1 MALPSA
7 FWFSLAGLVLLA
19 PQPSSADTF
28 FVFAG
33 GYALDTSHH
42 CASVGSDTSA
52 TCDATNTS
60 TDASTGETKSGT
72 IDVAADLTSGNLM
85 VHAESMASL
94 PTAQAGGEAQIG
106 DTLTF
111 GGAISHGST
120 TTVTMTGT
128 MSDSN
133 SGGGSNSFTGGA
145 LEIFDDTGLLTS
157 GGACSRPTS
166 GFICDPTN
174 DQTQVSVIGDSFSA
188 ATELHKGSGFALRWC
203 GALHYLCSQKSAQD
217 AKTFFSAVS
226 SGIGINSKTSPA
238 YAIRDRLLKNAME
251 GPSGNKQGDTYMAAC
266 FAKAWNAYR
275 DARPMRKVYWRH
287 PTQNPNESFPRVK

>member
-174 DQTQVSVIGDSFSA
+174 DQTQVSVIGDSFSISSTVNISLHGQILVEFVVA
-188 ATELHKGSGFALRWC
+188 ASTFLNGSADISDPISIDLPPGVTFTSASGKFLTSAGGPGGVPETSTWAMMLAGFASLA
-203 GALHYLCSQKSAQD
+203 ALGRRA
-217 AKTFFSAVS
+217 
-226 SGIGINSKTSPA
+226 
-238 YAIRDRLLKNAME
+238 RRKNAAL
-251 GPSGNKQGDTYMAAC
+251 G
-266 FAKAWNAYR
+266 
-275 DARPMRKVYWRH
+275 
-287 PTQNPNESFPRVK
+287 

>member
-1 MALPSA
+1 MALRPA
-7 FWFSLAGLVLLA
+7 FWFSMAGALVLA

-33 GYALDTSHH
+33 GYALDTSRH

-72 IDVAADLTSGNLM
+72 IDVAADLTSGNLT

-111 GGAISHGST
+111 GGAIAHGST
-120 TTVTMTGT
+120 TTLTMTGT

-145 LEIFDDTGLLTS
+145 LEIFDPDTGLLTS
-157 GGACSRPTS
+157 GGACSRPSS

-174 DQTQVSVIGDSFSA
+174 DQTQVSVIGDSFSISS
-188 ATELHKGSGFALRWC
+188 TVNISLHSKILVEFVVSASTFLNGSADISDPISIVLPPGVTFTSASGVFLT
-203 GALHYLCSQKSAQD
+203 GA
-217 AKTFFSAVS
+217 
-226 SGIGINSKTSPA
+226 
-238 YAIRDRLLKNAME
+238 
-251 GPSGNKQGDTYMAAC
+251 GPSGAPEPSTWAMMLAGFASLAALG
-266 FAKAWNAYR
+266 WR
-275 DARPMRKVYWRH
+275 ARRR
-287 PTQNPNESFPRVK
+287 TAASR

>member
-111 GGAISHGST
+111 GGAISHRST

-174 DQTQVSVIGDSFSA
+174 DQTQVSVIGDSFSISSTVNISLHGQILVEFVVA
-188 ATELHKGSGFALRWC
+188 ASTFLNGSADISDPISIDLPPGVTFTSASGKFLTSAGGPGGVPETSTWAMMLAGFASLAVIGWRARR
-203 GALHYLCSQKSAQD
+203 GA
-217 AKTFFSAVS
+217 
-226 SGIGINSKTSPA
+226 
-238 YAIRDRLLKNAME
+238 
-251 GPSGNKQGDTYMAAC
+251 AALG
-266 FAKAWNAYR
+266 
-275 DARPMRKVYWRH
+275 
-287 PTQNPNESFPRVK
+287 

>member
-1 MALPSA
+1 MALRPS
-7 FWFSLAGLVLLA
+7 FWLPLAGLLIVA

-33 GYALDTSHH
+33 GYALDTTRH

-60 TDASTGETKSGT
+60 TDPFTGETKSGS
-72 IDVAADLTSGNLM
+72 IDVGADLASGDLF
-85 VHAESMASL
+85 VHAASAASL

-111 GGAISHGST
+111 SGAISPGST
-120 TTVTMTGT
+120 TTITMTGT

-133 SGGGSNSFTGGA
+133 AGGGSNSFTGGA
-145 LEIFDDTGLLTS
+145 LEIFDDTLLTS

-174 DQTQVSVIGDSFSA
+174 DQTQVSVVGDSFSISSTVDISRHSKILVEFVVSA
-188 ATELHKGSGFALRWC
+188 STFLTGSADISDPITIDLPPGVTFTSASGKFLTSAGSIPETSTWAMILAGFASLA
-203 GALHYLCSQKSAQD
+203 ALGRRARRRT
-217 AKTFFSAVS
+217 AA
-226 SGIGINSKTSPA
+226 SG
-238 YAIRDRLLKNAME
+238 
-251 GPSGNKQGDTYMAAC
+251 
-266 FAKAWNAYR
+266 
-275 DARPMRKVYWRH
+275 
-287 PTQNPNESFPRVK
+287 

>member
-1 MALPSA
+1 MALRSA
-7 FWFSLAGLVLLA
+7 FWFSLAGLVTFA

-33 GYALDTSHH
+33 GYALDTTRH

-72 IDVAADLTSGNLM
+72 VDVAADLTSGNLM

-111 GGAISHGST
+111 AGAIAHGST

-133 SGGGSNSFTGGA
+133 SGGGSDSFAGGA
-145 LEIFDDTGLLTS
+145 LEVFDPDTGLLTS

-174 DQTQVSVIGDSFSA
+174 DQTQVSVVGDSFSISSTA
-188 ATELHKGSGFALRWC
+188 NISLHSKILVEFVVVASTFLTGSADISDPITIDLPPGVTFTSASGKFLTGAGGGSVPETSTWTMILAGFASLAVLACRSRC
-203 GALHYLCSQKSAQD
+203 RTAASSA
-217 AKTFFSAVS
+217 
-226 SGIGINSKTSPA
+226 
-238 YAIRDRLLKNAME
+238 
-251 GPSGNKQGDTYMAAC
+251 
-266 FAKAWNAYR
+266 
-275 DARPMRKVYWRH
+275 
-287 PTQNPNESFPRVK
+287 